1 LEPGFKTFEVKPYPG
16 NNSFASGEVPT
27 PSGNIEVSWEMNDSG
42 KIDLTVIHPAGLT
55 PVIASYEEA
64 PVGSVKIIER

>member
-1 LEPGFKTFEVKPYPG
+1 MEPGFRKFEVKPYPG

-27 PSGNIEVSWEMNDSG
+27 PSGNIEISWDMDETG

-55 PVIASYEEA
+55 PVISAYEEA
-64 PVGSVKIIER
+64 PIGNVKIIEK